1 MFDATAAVLLSLQ
14 LRGGTPQ
21 AGERESGM
29 PDDSTRHENTS
40 MFTPLCV
47 ISGCLLIWDW
57 DYHALLIERRRQP
70 WEARRQLLCL
80 KGPRSVV
87 WVAAAPEVAE
97 RGAVMPSP
105 TVWVRLYGQLGLSRR
120 SQ

>member
-1 MFDATAAVLLSLQ
+1 MFDATAAVLFSLQ
-14 LRGGTPQ
+14 LRGGRPQ

-40 MFTPLCV
+40 KFTPLCV

-57 DYHALLIERRRQP
+57 DTHALLIERRRQP
-70 WEARRQLLCL
+70 WEARKQLLCL

-97 RGAVMPSP
+97 RGAVII
-105 TVWVRLYGQLGLSRR
+105 TE
-120 SQ
+120 